1 MVLGDEKRFVTQT
14 ERLLNIVKLDFI
26 TSNTPVHWKH
36 SIYKMKRQAID
47 WEKVLAIHTFD
58 KGLVPRMYKKL
69 QINNRKANNPI

>member
-1 MVLGDEKRFVTQT
+1 MILEDEKRFIIQT
-14 ERLLNIVKLDFI
+14 EKVLYIDKLDFI

-47 WEKVLAIHTFD
+47 WEKILAIHTFD

-69 QINNRKANNPI
+69 QINNGKTNNPT